1 MGELMNGSLAALV
14 AQGIYIGGGVLVIIL
29 IILLV
34 LLLTRRA

>member
-1 MGELMNGSLAALV
+1 MNGSLAALV

-34 LLLTRRA
+34 LVLTRRA